1 MSQPTILVVED
12 DTDSQSV
19 LCWAVESRGAT
30 CLLAGSVAEANQQIT
45 ATEGMVNGLV
55 LDFHLPDGDG
65 MQLGLQLKRQIDR
78 PGVPLIGVTAYYT
91 PELRNQAL
99 AAGYDACF
107 AKPLPMDEFIATL
120 NRLVK

>member
-1 MSQPTILVVED
+1 MSQRTILVVD
-12 DTDSQSV
+12 DDADSQSV
-19 LCWAVESRGAT
+19 LQWAVETRGAI
-30 CLLAGSVAEANQQIT
+30 CLMAGSAAEANQRFDEAGGQLH
-45 ATEGMVNGLV
+45 ALV

-65 MQLGLQLKRQIDR
+65 MQLGLQLKRQLDR

-107 AKPLPMDEFIATL
+107 AKPLVMDEFIAAL
-120 NRLVK
+120 GRWVG